1 MSSKKAPG
9 KKQLRSFGLILAG
22 GFTVIALGPLIRG
35 HNYRSWALVVAIVF
49 GLAGLI
55 VPMAL
60 GPLFGVW
67 MKLGEVLAWI
77 NTRIILTI
85 LYYGLIVP
93 TGMILRMTG
102 KDPMRL
108 KFERDVDTYRIVRA
122 KRQASHMLRQ
132 Y

>member
-1 MSSKKAPG
+1 MAEKKAPA

-22 GFTVIALGPLIRG
+22 GFTVIGLAPLIR
-35 HNYRSWALVVAIVF
+35 HHDYRSWALIVAAVF

-60 GPLFGVW
+60 KSLFGVW
-67 MKLGEVLAWI
+67 MKFGEVLAWI
-77 NTRIILTI
+77 NTRIILPI

-93 TGMILRMTG
+93 TGVIMRFTG

-108 KFERDVDTYRIVRA
+108 KFERDVDTYRIVRP
-122 KRQASHMLRQ
+122 KRQPSHMLRQ

>member
-1 MSSKKAPG
+1 MASKKAPG

-60 GPLFGVW
+60 RPLFGVW
-67 MKLGEVLAWI
+67 MKFGEVLAWI

-108 KFERDVDTYRIVRA
+108 KFERNLETYRIVRP

>member
-1 MSSKKAPG
+1 MASKKAPG

-22 GFTVIALGPLIRG
+22 GFTVIALAPLIRG

-60 GPLFGVW
+60 RPLFGGW

-93 TGMILRMTG
+93 TGMILRFTG

-108 KFERDVDTYRIVRA
+108 KFERDLDTYRIVRP
-122 KRQASHMLRQ
+122 KRQPSHMLRQ

>member
-1 MSSKKAPG
+1 MSSKKSPT

-22 GFTVIALGPLIRG
+22 GFSVIALAPLIRG
-35 HNYRSWALVVAIVF
+35 HNLRSWALVVAAIF
-49 GLAGLI
+49 GLGGLI

-60 GPLFGVW
+60 RPLFGVW
-67 MKLGEVLAWI
+67 MAIGEVLAWI

-108 KFERDVDTYRIVRA
+108 KFERDVDTYRIVRT